1 MRALRTLL
9 ASPPR
14 CCVPIC
20 SLAHSAWWSMQVEAR
35 YGDPASATA
44 RALARCQAAGDP
56 GYMGVLATL
65 ATVDDEPL
73 ARVLSLAYRGT
84 LDALILR
91 CAHARKRGAL
101 HVSQGE

>member
-1 MRALRTLL
+1 
-9 ASPPR
+9 
-14 CCVPIC
+14 
-20 SLAHSAWWSMQVEAR
+20 MQVEAR

-56 GYMGVLATL
+56 GYVGVLATL

-91 CAHARKRGAL
+91 
-101 HVSQGE
+101 